1 MAGSAA
7 AQETPSPR
15 NFFGTTGLIDMPSAR
30 LAPDGE
36 ISMTAS
42 FFQNTQRYGLGFQV
56 LPWLEASFQ
65 YVGLSHFDS
74 SFLVY
79 YDRSLAFKAR
89 LFQESAYFPAIAV
102 GVDDIVR
109 NALIGPH

>member
-15 NFFGTTGLIDMPSAR
+15 KFFGTTGLIDMPSAR

-36 ISMTAS
+36 ILMTAS

-74 SFLVY
+74 SFPVY
-79 YDRSLAFKAR
+79 
-89 LFQESAYFPAIAV
+89 
-102 GVDDIVR
+102 
-109 NALIGPH
+109 